1 MDLQLKRIERVLRAS
16 SILPTGLRL
25 HRSRCCRDTEDE
37 EVAPLG
43 PTHRARENPTD
54 TVAREARQPGERLGI
69 PNGDGQPINLTKF
82 VERVIEPTLEAKGV
96 AFKRPYAGRC
106 GFATILR
113 ELTGA
118 STLWPL
124 RVELPLGHVS
134 TCCHTHT
141 EAHYEKTVAEAV
153 LKGMR
158 LLEDAAA
165 KR

>member
-1 MDLQLKRIERVLRAS
+1 VSGFELKRIERVLRAS
-16 SILPTGLRL
+16 SILPTGLGL

-43 PTHRARENPTD
+43 PTHRAGENPTE
-54 TVAREARQPGERLGI
+54 VAREARQPGERLGI

-96 AFKRPYAGRC
+96 AFKTLYAGRR

-118 STLWPL
+118 SVAG
-124 RVELPLGHVS
+124 RDALGHVS
-134 TCCHTHT
+134 TATT
-141 EAHYEKTVAEAV
+141 EAHYEKTVPEAV

-158 LLEDAAA
+158 LLEDATA

>member
-1 MDLQLKRIERVLRAS
+1 VSGFELKRIERVLRAS
-16 SILPTGLRL
+16 SILPAGLRL

-54 TVAREARQPGERLGI
+54 TVAGEARQPGERLGI

-96 AFKRPYAGRC
+96 AFKTPYAGRRS
-106 GFATILR
+106 FATILR

-118 STLWPL
+118 SVAG
-124 RVELPLGHVS
+124 RDALGHVS
-134 TCCHTHT
+134 TATDT
-141 EAHYEKTVAEAV
+141 EAHYEKTVPEAV

>member
-1 MDLQLKRIERVLRAS
+1 VSGFELKRIERVLRAS

-43 PTHRARENPTD
+43 PTHRAGENPTE
-54 TVAREARQPGERLGI
+54 VAREARQPGERLGI

-96 AFKRPYAGRC
+96 AFKTLYARGR

-118 STLWPL
+118 SVAG
-124 RVELPLGHVS
+124 RDALGHVS
-134 TCCHTHT
+134 TATT
-141 EAHYEKTVAEAV
+141 
-153 LKGMR
+153 LR
-158 LLEDAAA
+158 LTT
-165 KR
+165 KRPFLRPS

>member
-1 MDLQLKRIERVLRAS
+1 VSGFELKRIERVLRAS

-43 PTHRARENPTD
+43 PTHRAGENPTE
-54 TVAREARQPGERLGI
+54 VAREARQPGERLGI

-96 AFKRPYAGRC
+96 AFKTLYARGR

-118 STLWPL
+118 SVAGRDAL
-124 RVELPLGHVS
+124 EHVS
-134 TCCHTHT
+134 TATT
-141 EAHYEKTVAEAV
+141 KAHYEKTVPEAV
-153 LKGMR
+153 RKGMR
-158 LLEDAAA
+158 LLEDATA

>member
-1 MDLQLKRIERVLRAS
+1 VSGFELKRIQRVLRAS
-16 SILPTGLRL
+16 SILPTGLGL

-43 PTHRARENPTD
+43 PTHRAGENPTE
-54 TVAREARQPGERLGI
+54 VAREARQPGERLGI

-96 AFKRPYAGRC
+96 AFKTLYAGRR

-113 ELTGA
+113 ELTSA
-118 STLWPL
+118 SVAG
-124 RVELPLGHVS
+124 RDALGHVS
-134 TCCHTHT
+134 TATT
-141 EAHYEKTVAEAV
+141 EAHYEKTVPEAV

-158 LLEDAAA
+158 LLEDATA